1 MKTSNQYENL
11 YWDKNQYVIGI
22 DEAGRGPLAGPVVV
36 AGVIFPIGYDS
47 KDIYDSKKLSLKKRE
62 ELYKVILEDALYY
75 NIQIVDEKDVDKY
88 NIYQATKMANERI
101 VLDSKCQVVLT
112 DAMKLQLENY
122 TVYPIIKGDQKSCSI
137 AAGSIL
143 AKVTRD
149 HIMDEYDAIYPQYG
163 FKQHKGYPTKAHL
176 QSYAYEQ
183 VAPISSFFYAEL
195 ETSLYL
201 HPISLGIL
209 YSFLLSF

>member
-75 NIQIVDEKDVDKY
+75 NIQIVEEKEIDKY

-176 QSYAYEQ
+176 QALQQYGPCPIHRFSYGPVMESNQ
-183 VAPISSFFYAEL
+183 LRLF
-195 ETSLYL
+195 
-201 HPISLGIL
+201 
-209 YSFLLSF
+209 

>member
-163 FKQHKGYPTKAHL
+163 FKKHKGYPTKAHL
-176 QSYAYEQ
+176 QALQQFGPCPIHRFSYGPVMESNQ
-183 VAPISSFFYAEL
+183 LTLF
-195 ETSLYL
+195 
-201 HPISLGIL
+201 
-209 YSFLLSF
+209 

>member
-176 QSYAYEQ
+176 QALQQYGPCPIHRFSYGPVMESNQ
-183 VAPISSFFYAEL
+183 LKLF
-195 ETSLYL
+195 
-201 HPISLGIL
+201 
-209 YSFLLSF
+209 

>member
-149 HIMDEYDAIYPQYG
+149 HIMDEYDVIYPQYG
-163 FKQHKGYPTKAHL
+163 FKKHKGYPTKAHL
-176 QSYAYEQ
+176 QALQQFGPCPIHRFSYGPVMESNQ
-183 VAPISSFFYAEL
+183 LRLF
-195 ETSLYL
+195 
-201 HPISLGIL
+201 
-209 YSFLLSF
+209 

>member
-75 NIQIVDEKDVDKY
+75 NIQIVDEKEIDKY

-143 AKVTRD
+143 AKVTRY

-163 FKQHKGYPTKAHL
+163 FKKHKGYPTKAHL
-176 QSYAYEQ
+176 QALQQFGPCPIHRFSYGPVMESNQ
-183 VAPISSFFYAEL
+183 LRLF
-195 ETSLYL
+195 
-201 HPISLGIL
+201 
-209 YSFLLSF
+209 

>member
-163 FKQHKGYPTKAHL
+163 FKKHKGYPTKAHL
-176 QSYAYEQ
+176 QALQQYGPCPIHRFSYGPVMESNQ
-183 VAPISSFFYAEL
+183 LKLF
-195 ETSLYL
+195 
-201 HPISLGIL
+201 
-209 YSFLLSF
+209 

>member
-75 NIQIVDEKDVDKY
+75 NIQIVDEKEIDKY

-163 FKQHKGYPTKAHL
+163 FKKHKGYPTKAHL
-176 QSYAYEQ
+176 QALQQYGPCPIHRFSYGPVMESNQ
-183 VAPISSFFYAEL
+183 LTLF
-195 ETSLYL
+195 
-201 HPISLGIL
+201 
-209 YSFLLSF
+209 

>member
-1 MKTSNQYENL
+1 MKTSNHYESL

-163 FKQHKGYPTKAHL
+163 FKKHKGYPTKAHL
-176 QSYAYEQ
+176 QALQQYGPCPIHRFSYGPVMESNQ
-183 VAPISSFFYAEL
+183 LRLF
-195 ETSLYL
+195 
-201 HPISLGIL
+201 
-209 YSFLLSF
+209 

>member
-75 NIQIVDEKDVDKY
+75 NIQIVDEKEVDKY

-163 FKQHKGYPTKAHL
+163 FKKHKGYPTKAHL
-176 QSYAYEQ
+176 QALQQFGPCPIHRFSYGPVMESNQ
-183 VAPISSFFYAEL
+183 LRLF
-195 ETSLYL
+195 
-201 HPISLGIL
+201 
-209 YSFLLSF
+209 

>member
-149 HIMDEYDAIYPQYG
+149 HIMDEYDAIYPQFG

-176 QSYAYEQ
+176 QALQQFGPCPIHRFSYGPVMESNQ
-183 VAPISSFFYAEL
+183 LTLF
-195 ETSLYL
+195 
-201 HPISLGIL
+201 
-209 YSFLLSF
+209 

>member
-36 AGVIFPIGYDS
+36 AVVIFPIGYDS

-75 NIQIVDEKDVDKY
+75 NIQIVDEKEIDKY

-163 FKQHKGYPTKAHL
+163 FKKHKGYPTKAHL
-176 QSYAYEQ
+176 QALQQFGPCPIHRFSYGPVMESNQ
-183 VAPISSFFYAEL
+183 LRLF
-195 ETSLYL
+195 
-201 HPISLGIL
+201 
-209 YSFLLSF
+209 

>member
-75 NIQIVDEKDVDKY
+75 NIQIVDEKEIDKY

-163 FKQHKGYPTKAHL
+163 FKKHKGYPTKAHL
-176 QSYAYEQ
+176 QALQQFGPCPIHRFSYG
-183 VAPISSFFYAEL
+183 PIMESNQLRLF
-195 ETSLYL
+195 
-201 HPISLGIL
+201 
-209 YSFLLSF
+209 

>member
-1 MKTSNQYENL
+1 MKEKEEQRLIALKEQEKQLREKGFNT
-11 YWDKNQYVIGI
+11 ICGI

-62 ELYKVILEDALYY
+62 ELYKVILEYALYY
-75 NIQIVDEKDVDKY
+75 NIQIVDEKEIDKY

-163 FKQHKGYPTKAHL
+163 FKKHKGYPTKAHL
-176 QSYAYEQ
+176 QALQQFGPCPIHRFSYGPVMESNQ
-183 VAPISSFFYAEL
+183 LRLF
-195 ETSLYL
+195 
-201 HPISLGIL
+201 
-209 YSFLLSF
+209 

>member
-62 ELYKVILEDALYY
+62 ELCKVILEDALYY

-176 QSYAYEQ
+176 QALQQYGPCPIHRFSYGPVMESNQ
-183 VAPISSFFYAEL
+183 LRLF
-195 ETSLYL
+195 
-201 HPISLGIL
+201 
-209 YSFLLSF
+209 

>member
-75 NIQIVDEKDVDKY
+75 NIQIVDEKDIDKY

-176 QSYAYEQ
+176 QALQQFGPCSIHRFSYGPVMESNQ
-183 VAPISSFFYAEL
+183 LRLF
-195 ETSLYL
+195 
-201 HPISLGIL
+201 
-209 YSFLLSF
+209 

>member
-1 MKTSNQYENL
+1 MKTSNHYESL

-75 NIQIVDEKDVDKY
+75 NIQIVDEKDIDKY

-176 QSYAYEQ
+176 QALQQYGPCPIHRFSYGPVMESNQ
-183 VAPISSFFYAEL
+183 LTLF
-195 ETSLYL
+195 
-201 HPISLGIL
+201 
-209 YSFLLSF
+209 

>member
-75 NIQIVDEKDVDKY
+75 NIQIVDEKEIDKY

-163 FKQHKGYPTKAHL
+163 FKKHKGYPTKAHL
-176 QSYAYEQ
+176 QALQQFGPCPIHRFSYGPVMESNQ
-183 VAPISSFFYAEL
+183 LRLF
-195 ETSLYL
+195 
-201 HPISLGIL
+201 
-209 YSFLLSF
+209 

>member
-75 NIQIVDEKDVDKY
+75 NIQIVDEKEIDKY

-163 FKQHKGYPTKAHL
+163 FKKHIGYPTKAHL
-176 QSYAYEQ
+176 QALQQFGPCPIHRFSYGPVMESNQ
-183 VAPISSFFYAEL
+183 LRLF
-195 ETSLYL
+195 
-201 HPISLGIL
+201 
-209 YSFLLSF
+209 

>member
-62 ELYKVILEDALYY
+62 ELNKVILEDALYY

-163 FKQHKGYPTKAHL
+163 FKKHKGYPTKAHL
-176 QSYAYEQ
+176 QALQQYGPCPIHRFSYGPVMESNQ
-183 VAPISSFFYAEL
+183 LRLF
-195 ETSLYL
+195 
-201 HPISLGIL
+201 
-209 YSFLLSF
+209 

>member
-1 MKTSNQYENL
+1 MKTSNHYENL

-176 QSYAYEQ
+176 QALQQFGPCPIHRFSYGPVMESNQ
-183 VAPISSFFYAEL
+183 LRLF
-195 ETSLYL
+195 
-201 HPISLGIL
+201 
-209 YSFLLSF
+209 

>member
-149 HIMDEYDAIYPQYG
+149 HIMDEYDTIYPQYG
-163 FKQHKGYPTKAHL
+163 FKKHKGYPTKAHL
-176 QSYAYEQ
+176 QALQQFGPCPIHRFSYGPVMESNQ
-183 VAPISSFFYAEL
+183 LRLF
-195 ETSLYL
+195 
-201 HPISLGIL
+201 
-209 YSFLLSF
+209 

>member
-122 TVYPIIKGDQKSCSI
+122 TVYSIIKGDQKSCSI

-176 QSYAYEQ
+176 QALQQYGPCPIHRFSYGPVMESNQ
-183 VAPISSFFYAEL
+183 LRLF
-195 ETSLYL
+195 
-201 HPISLGIL
+201 
-209 YSFLLSF
+209 

>member
-1 MKTSNQYENL
+1 MKTYNQYENL

-75 NIQIVDEKDVDKY
+75 NIQIVDEKEIDKY

-163 FKQHKGYPTKAHL
+163 FKKHKGYPTKAHL
-176 QSYAYEQ
+176 QALQQFGPCPIHRFSYGPVMESNQ
-183 VAPISSFFYAEL
+183 LRLF
-195 ETSLYL
+195 
-201 HPISLGIL
+201 
-209 YSFLLSF
+209 

>member
-36 AGVIFPIGYDS
+36 AGVIFPMGYDS

-176 QSYAYEQ
+176 QALQQFGPCPIHRFSYGPVMESNQ
-183 VAPISSFFYAEL
+183 LRLF
-195 ETSLYL
+195 
-201 HPISLGIL
+201 
-209 YSFLLSF
+209 

>member
-75 NIQIVDEKDVDKY
+75 NIQIVDDKEIDKY

-163 FKQHKGYPTKAHL
+163 FKKHKGYPTKAHL
-176 QSYAYEQ
+176 QALQQFGPCPIHRFSYGPVMESNQ
-183 VAPISSFFYAEL
+183 LRLF
-195 ETSLYL
+195 
-201 HPISLGIL
+201 
-209 YSFLLSF
+209 

>member
-75 NIQIVDEKDVDKY
+75 NIQIVDEKEIDKY

-149 HIMDEYDAIYPQYG
+149 HIMDE
-163 FKQHKGYPTKAHL
+163 
-176 QSYAYEQ
+176 
-183 VAPISSFFYAEL
+183 
-195 ETSLYL
+195 
-201 HPISLGIL
+201 
-209 YSFLLSF
+209 

>member
-47 KDIYDSKKLSLKKRE
+47 KDIYDSKKLSSKKRE

-75 NIQIVDEKDVDKY
+75 NIQIVDEKDIDKY

-163 FKQHKGYPTKAHL
+163 FKKHKGYPTKAHL
-176 QSYAYEQ
+176 QALQQFGPCPIHRFSYGPVMESNQ
-183 VAPISSFFYAEL
+183 LRLF
-195 ETSLYL
+195 
-201 HPISLGIL
+201 
-209 YSFLLSF
+209 

>member
-75 NIQIVDEKDVDKY
+75 NIQIVDEKDIDKY

-176 QSYAYEQ
+176 QALQQYGPCPIHRFSYGPVMESNQ
-183 VAPISSFFYAEL
+183 LRLF
-195 ETSLYL
+195 
-201 HPISLGIL
+201 
-209 YSFLLSF
+209 

>member
-47 KDIYDSKKLSLKKRE
+47 KDIYDSKKLNLKKRE

-176 QSYAYEQ
+176 QALQQYGPCPIHRFSYGPVMESNQ
-183 VAPISSFFYAEL
+183 LRLF
-195 ETSLYL
+195 
-201 HPISLGIL
+201 
-209 YSFLLSF
+209 

>member
-163 FKQHKGYPTKAHL
+163 FKKHKGYPTKAHL
-176 QSYAYEQ
+176 QALQQYGPCPIHRLSYGPVMESNQ
-183 VAPISSFFYAEL
+183 LTLF
-195 ETSLYL
+195 
-201 HPISLGIL
+201 
-209 YSFLLSF
+209 

>member
-75 NIQIVDEKDVDKY
+75 NIQIVDEKEIDKY
-88 NIYQATKMANERI
+88 NIYQATKMAHERI

-163 FKQHKGYPTKAHL
+163 FKKHKGYPTKAHL
-176 QSYAYEQ
+176 QALQQFGPCPIHRFSYGPVMESNQ
-183 VAPISSFFYAEL
+183 LRLF
-195 ETSLYL
+195 
-201 HPISLGIL
+201 
-209 YSFLLSF
+209 

>member
-75 NIQIVDEKDVDKY
+75 NIQIVDEKDIDKY

-163 FKQHKGYPTKAHL
+163 FKKHKGYPTKAHL
-176 QSYAYEQ
+176 QALQQFGPCPIHRFSYGPVME
-183 VAPISSFFYAEL
+183 SNKLRLF
-195 ETSLYL
+195 
-201 HPISLGIL
+201 
-209 YSFLLSF
+209 

>member
-163 FKQHKGYPTKAHL
+163 FKKHKGYPTKAHL
-176 QSYAYEQ
+176 QALQQYGPCPIHRFSYGPVMESNQ
-183 VAPISSFFYAEL
+183 LRLF
-195 ETSLYL
+195 
-201 HPISLGIL
+201 
-209 YSFLLSF
+209 

>member
-75 NIQIVDEKDVDKY
+75 NIQIVDEKDIDKY

-176 QSYAYEQ
+176 QALQQFGPCPIHRFSYGPVMESNQ
-183 VAPISSFFYAEL
+183 LKLF
-195 ETSLYL
+195 
-201 HPISLGIL
+201 
-209 YSFLLSF
+209 

>member
-75 NIQIVDEKDVDKY
+75 NIQIVDEKDIDKY

-176 QSYAYEQ
+176 QALQQFGPCPIHRFSYGPVMESNQ
-183 VAPISSFFYAEL
+183 LRLF
-195 ETSLYL
+195 
-201 HPISLGIL
+201 
-209 YSFLLSF
+209 

>member
-75 NIQIVDEKDVDKY
+75 NIQIVDEKDIDKY

-163 FKQHKGYPTKAHL
+163 FKKHKGYPTKAHL
-176 QSYAYEQ
+176 QALQQYGPCPIHRFSYGPVMENNQ
-183 VAPISSFFYAEL
+183 LRLF
-195 ETSLYL
+195 
-201 HPISLGIL
+201 
-209 YSFLLSF
+209 

>member
-1 MKTSNQYENL
+1 MKTSNHYEYL

-163 FKQHKGYPTKAHL
+163 FKKHKGYPTKAHL
-176 QSYAYEQ
+176 QALQQYGPCPIHRFSYGPVMESNQ
-183 VAPISSFFYAEL
+183 LRLF
-195 ETSLYL
+195 
-201 HPISLGIL
+201 
-209 YSFLLSF
+209 

>member
-75 NIQIVDEKDVDKY
+75 NIQIVDEKDIDKY

-163 FKQHKGYPTKAHL
+163 FKKHKGYPTKAHL
-176 QSYAYEQ
+176 QALQQFGPCPIHRFSYGPVMESNQ
-183 VAPISSFFYAEL
+183 LRLF
-195 ETSLYL
+195 
-201 HPISLGIL
+201 G
-209 YSFLLSF
+209 